1 MAVSPSTIVT
11 PVDDVA
17 FREIDREAVILNL
30 ATGRYFGLNGVATR
44 AWLLLAQG
52 LSVGEA
58 VRRLGD
64 EYDVA
69 ADVLERDVIGW
80 VETLLDRGLVT
91 ER

>member
-58 VRRLGD
+58 VRRLGE
-64 EYDVA
+64 EY
-69 ADVLERDVIGW
+69 VIGW

>member
-58 VRRLGD
+58 VRRLGE

>member
-17 FREIDREAVILNL
+17 FREIDQEAVILNL

-58 VRRLGD
+58 VRRLGE